1 MTIEPIGI
9 LLVLAGIYTMAAGL
23 SAGVY
28 LLCMCTLLGA
38 AAALILPSL
47 GGANIQPSHFAL
59 VFMIAAVALRPRT
72 LAASLSCLSYPGPG
86 FWFTLFTLYSVLTA
100 LFLPRIFAGTT
111 IVYSLARNDEM
122 HRILSTPLSPTTSNL
137 TQAIYMLGSVFS
149 FAIVAGFGRL
159 GGMTILARALIA
171 TSAACIFFAVADIA
185 TYSTNTADLLS
196 IIRNANYRMLN
207 DGDIEGF
214 KRIVGS
220 FPEAGAFG
228 YVALAL
234 FTFVLMLGL
243 EGFPSRLPGALAS
256 ALAAALI
263 LCTSTTAYAASA
275 VTVLIVLIFC
285 IARILRNNATSR
297 HLVYVSV
304 CLFALPLL
312 VMTVMLIP
320 AAWESI
326 SNLVHATV
334 TTKLESQSGEER
346 MRWNAQALNSFFE
359 TNGMGAGVGSIRAS
373 SFVVALLANV
383 GIPGTII
390 FFIFLLSLIRSVLRR
405 DAGPGVEQAVGFA
418 AMLSSI
424 AQVTAA
430 SISAG
435 AIDLGPLFAITAG
448 LATAYG
454 LGPLRGQTHAADKG
468 VPSLAFPQAQG
479 RFRPN
484 GVAEGPPNLRRKPL
498 ASGDGVYCHE

>member
-9 LLVLAGIYTMAAGL
+9 FLALAGIYTMAAGL
-23 SAGVY
+23 SVGVY
-28 LLCMCTLLGA
+28 FLCMCTLLGA

-47 GGANIQPSHFAL
+47 SGANIQPSHFAL
-59 VFMIAAVALRPRT
+59 VFLTAAVALRPKT

-100 LFLPRIFAGTT
+100 LFLPRIFAGAT
-111 IVYSLARNDEM
+111 IVYSLARNNEM
-122 HRILSTPLSPTTSNL
+122 HRILSTPLSPSTSNL
-137 TQAIYMLGSVFS
+137 TQAIYMLGSFCC

-159 GGMTILARALIA
+159 GGMAIVARALIA
-171 TSAACIFFAVADIA
+171 TSAVCIFFAVADVA
-185 TYSTNTADLLS
+185 TYSTNSSDLLS

-228 YVALAL
+228 YTALAL

-243 EGFPSRLPGALAS
+243 EGFPARFLGAIAS
-256 ALAAALI
+256 ALAVALV

-275 VTVLIVLIFC
+275 ITTLIVLIFC

-297 HLVYVSV
+297 HLVYVAV

-320 AAWESI
+320 AMWESI

-346 MRWNAQALNSFFE
+346 MRWNAQALNSLLE

-383 GIPGTII
+383 GILGTII
-390 FFIFLLSLIRSVLRR
+390 FFLFLLSLVRSVLRR
-405 DAGPGVEQAVGFA
+405 NAGSGVEQTVGFA
-418 AMLSSI
+418 AMLASI

-448 LATAYG
+448 LAAAYA
-454 LGPLRGQTHAADKG
+454 LGPLPGQTQATDKD
-468 VPSLAFPQAQG
+468 SLLFALPQPRG
-479 RFRPN
+479 SFRPN
-484 GVAEGPPNLRRKPL
+484 VAINGLSNLRREAF
-498 ASGDGVYCHE
+498 ASGNGVYRHE